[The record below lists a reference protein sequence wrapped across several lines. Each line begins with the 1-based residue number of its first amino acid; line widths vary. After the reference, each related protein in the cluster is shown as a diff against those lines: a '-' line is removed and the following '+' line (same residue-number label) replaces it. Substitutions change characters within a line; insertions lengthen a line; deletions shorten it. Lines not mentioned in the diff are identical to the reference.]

1 MTLFKDKTFYL
12 ASASPRRRQLLQEL
26 DIDIHLIEPCD
37 IEETYPDTLPK
48 DDVAEY
54 ISREKAMAY
63 CNVVK
68 PGEVIITAD
77 TVVLC
82 NGEVLGKPAD
92 AEDARQMLRKL
103 SGKTHCVVTGVSLLQ
118 STGITSFSSKTE
130 VSFDTLSDDEIDYY
144 VSKYKPLD
152 KAGAYGIQEWIGY
165 IGIKGINGCF
175 YNVMGLPLHDLYR
188 HICQIVG
195 NC

>member
-1 MTLFKDKTFYL
+1 MTLFKDKIFYL

-26 DIDIHLIEPCD
+26 DIDIHLIEPRD

-63 CNVVK
+63 CDVVK

-82 NGEVLGKPAD
+82 NGEVLGKPAN
-92 AEDARQMLRKL
+92 AEGAKQMLRKL

-118 STGITSFSSKTE
+118 SAGITSFSSKTE
-130 VSFDTLSDDEIDYY
+130 VTFDTLTDDEIDYY

-175 YNVMGLPLHDLYR
+175 YNVMGLPLHNLYR